1 MFALARKC
9 LPAVCRSC
17 AITQIG
23 WAGTFQ
29 ERLGHRKPPDLL
41 ELRHKLPVKASM
53 FLLLTGPT
61 AGSREVLIMQGYDK
75 DEEADRNLA
84 YIGGSEI
91 KRHYELNMERKLQ
104 SLGANID
111 QWSGQA
117 EIMAVEKMKELR
129 RKQAEASKRLEEL
142 KA

>member
-1 MFALARKC
+1 
-9 LPAVCRSC
+9 
-17 AITQIG
+17 
-23 WAGTFQ
+23 
-29 ERLGHRKPPDLL
+29 
-41 ELRHKLPVKASM
+41 
-53 FLLLTGPT
+53 
-61 AGSREVLIMQGYDK
+61 MQGYDK

-142 KA
+142 KAASGEAWGEFKQGLDRACEDLAKAFDELKSSSAKALSKFNKS